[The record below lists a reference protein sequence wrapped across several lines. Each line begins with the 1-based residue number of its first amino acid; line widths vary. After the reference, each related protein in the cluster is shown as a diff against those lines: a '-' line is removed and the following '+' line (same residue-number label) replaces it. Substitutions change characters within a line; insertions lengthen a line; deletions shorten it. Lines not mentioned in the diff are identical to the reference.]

1 MFHSLIIPNYTKKI
15 YTCKM
20 NRLRVVIVRNAAP
33 HDFGG
38 GERFPV
44 FLGQELQKI
53 GHLPV
58 IFSHH
63 TALCDYAKYER
74 LTYHRSWWW
83 SRQNWSGWRVIL
95 TPLYVLW
102 QLLLTSYYIIQFHR
116 YKADVVHLQSKDDFI
131 AGSIAG
137 KLIGAHVI
145 WTDHADLK
153 HIWKQLGVW
162 YKNPTGKLV
171 AWAARFAD
179 AITLVSQ
186 SECRLVSDNLPSTS
200 PIHRKLTV
208 IYNGVNDQKPT
219 HTPIKSRPFTFCIAG
234 RLVVDKGVSEAI
246 AAFKRLHATHH
257 DTRLILIGDGP
268 DRSRFEKQTKGLP
281 VTFRGHQTDP
291 LPEVATADVYLHPTY
306 HEGFSVSLVEASML
320 QLPIIAT
327 DVGGNPEIIHH
338 NKTGL
343 LVPAKDSTAL
353 HHAMEQLYSNPR
365 LRAHLATAARR
376 QYLASFVFH
385 TIVETQFIPLYENG
399 L

>member
-1 MFHSLIIPNYTKKI
+1 M
-15 YTCKM
+15 
-20 NRLRVVIVRNAAP
+20 
-33 HDFGG
+33 
-38 GERFPV
+38 
-44 FLGQELQKI
+44 
-53 GHLPV
+53 
-58 IFSHH
+58 
-63 TALCDYAKYER
+63 
-74 LTYHRSWWW
+74 
-83 SRQNWSGWRVIL
+83 
-95 TPLYVLW
+95 
-102 QLLLTSYYIIQFHR
+102 YYIVQFYR

-137 KLIGAHVI
+137 KLIGARVI

-153 HIWKQLGVW
+153 HVWKQLGVW

-200 PIHRKLTV
+200 PIHHKLTV
-208 IYNGVNDQKPT
+208 IYNGVNDQKPP
-219 HTPIKSRPFTFCIAG
+219 HAPIKSRLFTFCIAG
-234 RLVVDKGVSEAI
+234 RLVVDKGISEAI

-257 DTRLILIGDGP
+257 NTRLILIGDGP
-268 DRSRFEKQTKGLP
+268 DRSRFEKQAKGLP

-291 LPEVATADVYLHPTY
+291 LPEVATADVYLHPAY

-353 HHAMEQLYSNPR
+353 HRAMEQLYSNPKLRVR
-365 LRAHLATAARR
+365 LAAAARR

-385 TIVETQFIPLYENG
+385 TIVKTQFIPLYENG

>member
-1 MFHSLIIPNYTKKI
+1 MFL
-15 YTCKM
+15 
-20 NRLRVVIVRNAAP
+20 A
-33 HDFGG
+33 
-38 GERFPV
+38 
-44 FLGQELQKI
+44 QELREL

-63 TALCDYAKYER
+63 TTLGNYAKHER
-74 LTYHRSWWW
+74 LTYRRSWWW
-83 SRQNWSGWRVIL
+83 SRQNWSGWRVVL

-102 QLLLTSYYIIQFHR
+102 QLLLTLYYIVQFYR

-137 KLIGAHVI
+137 KLIGARVI

-153 HIWKQLGVW
+153 HVWKQLGVW

-186 SECRLVSDNLPSTS
+186 SECRLVSDNLPLTS
-200 PIHRKLTV
+200 PIHHKLTV
-208 IYNGVNDQKPT
+208 IYNGVNDQKPP
-219 HTPIKSRPFTFCIAG
+219 HAPIKSRLFTFCIAG
-234 RLVVDKGVSEAI
+234 RLVVDKGISEAI
-246 AAFKRLHATHH
+246 AAFKQLHTTHH

-268 DRSRFEKQTKGLP
+268 DRSRFEKQAKGLP

-291 LPEVATADVYLHPTY
+291 LPEVAAADVYLHPTY

-353 HHAMEQLYSNPR
+353 HHAMEQLYSNPKLRVR
-365 LRAHLATAARR
+365 LAAAARR

-385 TIVETQFIPLYENG
+385 TIVKTQFIPLYENG